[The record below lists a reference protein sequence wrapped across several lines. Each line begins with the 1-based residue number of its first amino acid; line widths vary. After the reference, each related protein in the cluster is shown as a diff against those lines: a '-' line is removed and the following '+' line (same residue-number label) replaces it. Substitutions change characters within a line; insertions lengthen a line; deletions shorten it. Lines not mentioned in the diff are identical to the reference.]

1 MAAND
6 DHHERISLAEVKK
19 VAKLA
24 RLHHPVSQP
33 LTGQAG
39 IGLSDAELETMRG
52 ELDAILD
59 SMSALSKLDVE
70 GVPPTFLVL
79 ETGTPLRADIPR
91 EGIRREEALRA
102 AASSEAGAFAVPK
115 VMEGE

>member
-6 DHHERISLAEVKK
+6 DLHERISLDEVKK

-24 RLHHPVSQP
+24 RLHHPLPQG
-33 LTGQAG
+33 TGHAG
-39 IGLSDAELETMRG
+39 IGLSDAELEQMRG

-79 ETGTPLRADIPR
+79 ETGSPLRADIPR